1 MPIHITTLIENSLGE
16 HTGLKTEHGLS
27 FLIETEETSVL
38 FDLGRSGAFLDNA
51 DRLRKDL
58 SQVTDVVLSH
68 GHYDHTGGFRSFV
81 EKRGS
86 QGYTLWTGKGFFA
99 EKYGA
104 FNASYQFLGN
114 DFDRDF
120 IKQQGISLKN
130 VSNKRTQIAPR
141 IWVATDFA
149 RTHAQETPNPR
160 FVKQEEGSSFF
171 QADDFSDEVMLVIE
185 TTKGLV
191 ALVGCSHPGILNMID
206 SVEASFGQSVYALF
220 GGTHLVEA
228 DEERTKCTM
237 DNFAERGIVL
247 LGISHCSGERAIALS
262 LEHSSTNFRSCT
274 GSTIIL
280 EG

>member
-1 MPIHITTLIENSLGE
+1 MPIHITTLIENTLGE
-16 HTGLKTEHGLS
+16 HTALKTEHGLS
-27 FLIETEETSVL
+27 FLVETGEASVL

-68 GHYDHTGGFRSFV
+68 GHYDHTGGFRAFV
-81 EKRGS
+81 ENRGS
-86 QGYTLWTGKGFFA
+86 QGYALWTGEGFFD
-99 EKYGA
+99 EKYGS

-114 DFDRDF
+114 DFGRDYL
-120 IKQQGISLKN
+120 IEQGVAHTAISKN
-130 VSNKRTQIAPR
+130 RVQIAPG
-141 IWVATDFA
+141 IWVVTDFA
-149 RTHAQETPNPR
+149 RTHAQERPNPR
-160 FVKQEEGSSFF
+160 FVKREEGSSLF

-185 TTKGLV
+185 TKKGLV
-191 ALVGCSHPGILNMID
+191 ALVGCSHPGILNMLD
-206 SVEASFGQSVYALF
+206 SVEASFGQSIYALL

-228 DEERTKCTM
+228 DESRTKYTM
-237 DNFAERGIVL
+237 DNFIQRGIAL

-262 LEHSSTNFRSCT
+262 LEHSSINFRSCT

>member
-27 FLIETEETSVL
+27 FLVETEDASVL

-86 QGYTLWTGKGFFA
+86 QGYTLWTGEGFFD
-99 EKYGA
+99 EKYGS

-114 DFDRDF
+114 DFDRAY
-120 IKQQGISLKN
+120 IKQQGIVHKTIN
-130 VSNKRTQIAPR
+130 TTRTQIAPG
-141 IWVATDFA
+141 IWVMTDFA

-160 FVKQEEGSSFF
+160 FVKQEEGSSLF

-185 TTKGLV
+185 TQKGLV
-191 ALVGCSHPGILNMID
+191 ALVGCSHPGILNMLD

-228 DEERTKCTM
+228 DEGRTKYTM
-237 DNFAERGIVL
+237 DNFVERGIVL
-247 LGISHCSGERAIALS
+247 LGISHCSGERAIELS
-262 LEHSSTNFRSCT
+262 LEQSHCNFRSCT